1 MFKQMVSS
9 VRRVFAER
17 DTFAADRPITLTLTC
32 VSMSGTEATLIWA
45 AEGAPQ
51 VPPDDLIF
59 DVDFLGQP
67 SGITTGFLWDGVRN
81 RLDGVYVTQ
90 GDTAFVVSKG
100 FAYAGLSQDGS
111 GRVKAAWSLRNQ
123 GGRLTLIP
131 GESLR
136 LTLEPDPS
144 INRIR
149 QV

>member
-1 MFKQMVSS
+1 MFKTAFSS
-9 VRRVFAER
+9 VRRVFAGGNA
-17 DTFAADRPITLTLTC
+17 FAADRPIALTLTC
-32 VSMSGTEATLIWA
+32 VSVSGMPTILSWAT
-45 AEGAPQ
+45 EGARQ

-59 DVDFLGQP
+59 DADFLGQP
-67 SGITTGFLWDGVRN
+67 SGITTGFLWDAVRN

-100 FAYAGLSQDGS
+100 FAYAGLAQDGS
-111 GRVKAAWSLRNQ
+111 GRVKAARSLRNQ

-131 GESLR
+131 GNHLR
-136 LTLEPDPS
+136 LTLKPDPS